1 MEWIPM
7 LRELHISNL
16 AVISDAKI
24 ELGAGLNCFTGATG
38 AGKSLIIGAVELL
51 RHGDVGRSSGIGIA
65 PLVSQR
71 CNMPIS
77 RHRIATLLVGLLVG
91 VMAGCA
97 DHPSEV
103 PPDGVKVAEGNQK
116 LLYKAP
122 EAGTIFVF
130 ESPDNRLIYRG
141 EIKKGDSVELN
152 TNDDRISVN
161 GKTVM
166 EKGLGTGHNYKMF
179 FDPAGSRKVVVERRT
194 ETISR

>member
-1 MEWIPM
+1 M
-7 LRELHISNL
+7 S
-16 AVISDAKI
+16 
-24 ELGAGLNCFTGATG
+24 
-38 AGKSLIIGAVELL
+38 
-51 RHGDVGRSSGIGIA
+51 
-65 PLVSQR
+65 
-71 CNMPIS
+71 IS
-77 RHRIATLLVGLLVG
+77 RHGIATLLVGLVVG
-91 VMAGCA
+91 VIGGCA

-103 PPDGVKVAEGNQK
+103 PAEGVKVAEGNQK

-122 EAGTIFVF
+122 ESGTIFIY

-141 EIKKGDSVELN
+141 AIRRGDTVELN

-166 EKGLGTGHNYKMF
+166 EKGLGSGHNYKMF